1 MALHDNHSPAAAPVI
16 ELRNVGKIFRTAD
29 HTDRAVLEGVD
40 LTLREGEI
48 VAMLGKSGSGKST
61 LLRIMAGLV
70 GADRGEVRFRGSR
83 LAGTAEGIAMVF
95 QSFALFP
102 WLTVQ
107 QNVELGLEAQGVARG
122 ERARRAEAAIDMIG
136 LSGFN
141 GALPRELSGG
151 MRQRVGI
158 ARALVTEP
166 DLLLM
171 DEAFSALDVLTGE
184 TLRDEMLELWASG
197 RANIKSILIVS
208 HNIEE
213 AVMMADRIV
222 ILSSDPGRV
231 RAEVRVPFPRPRN
244 RDDAQVRALIDEVY
258 TLMTSPVTLGPRV
271 PAMAAAQQIGYR
283 LPDADI
289 SQMEAIL
296 DLLHESPFFGRAD
309 LPHLANEAGLTD
321 DELLPACEALQL
333 LGLATIERGDIT
345 ATPLGRAYYETE
357 PPERKV
363 LFGKQLLMH
372 VALAAHIRHEL
383 QTSVDGE
390 VGEEAVLRELEAY
403 LKPDEAKRVL
413 TIAIGWGR
421 YGEVYAYSYNSGM
434 LTLPAPEIAVED
446 DRRPHREET
455 DEADK
460 ADKEDKEDKEDSAGS

>member
-1 MALHDNHSPAAAPVI
+1 MALQGNADPVI
-16 ELRNVGKIFRTAD
+16 DLRGVGKMFRTAD
-29 HTDRAVLEGVD
+29 HTDRAVLEGVN

-70 GADRGEVRFRGSR
+70 GADRGEVHFRGQR

-107 QNVELGLEAQGVARG
+107 QNVELGLEAQGVARA
-122 ERARRAEAAIDMIG
+122 ERTRRAEAAIDMIG

-141 GALPRELSGG
+141 SALPRELSGG

-184 TLRDEMLELWASG
+184 TLRDEMLDLWESG
-197 RANIKSILIVS
+197 RTNIKSILIVS

-231 RAEVRVPFPRPRN
+231 RAEVPVPFPRPRN
-244 RDDAQVRALIDEVY
+244 RDDARVRALIDEVY
-258 TLMTSPVTLGPRV
+258 MLMTSPAALGPRV
-271 PAMAAAQQIGYR
+271 PAPAAAQIGYR

-289 SQMEAIL
+289 SQMEAVL

-309 LPHLANEAGLTD
+309 LPHLAEEAGLTD
-321 DELLPACEALQL
+321 DDLLPACEAMQL

-345 ATPLGRAYYETE
+345 ATALGRSYYETE

-363 LFGKQLLMH
+363 LFGQQLLAH
-372 VALAAHIRHEL
+372 VALAAHIRREL
-383 QTSVDGE
+383 EQSENGE
-390 VGEEAVLRELEAY
+390 VGEEAILRAMEAY
-403 LKPDEAKRVL
+403 LKPEEAERVL
-413 TIAIGWGR
+413 KIAIDWGR
-421 YGEVYAYSYNSGM
+421 YGEVYGYSFNSGM
-434 LTLPAPEIAVED
+434 LTLPQA
-446 DRRPHREET
+446 EENGG
-455 DEADK
+455 A
-460 ADKEDKEDKEDSAGS
+460 AAQG

>member
-1 MALHDNHSPAAAPVI
+1 MSENNPIKTAPVI
-16 ELRNVGKIFRTAD
+16 ELRNVGKVFRTAD

-70 GADRGEVRFRGSR
+70 AADRGEVRFRGER
-83 LAGTAEGIAMVF
+83 LHGTAEGIAMVF

-107 QNVELGLEAQGVARG
+107 QNVELGLEAQGVHKA
-122 ERARRAEAAIDMIG
+122 ERERRAEAAIDMIG
-136 LSGFN
+136 LSGYN
-141 GALPRELSGG
+141 SALPRELSGG

-158 ARALVTEP
+158 ARAMVTEP

-184 TLRDEMLELWASG
+184 TLRDEMLDLWESG

-231 RAEVRVPFPRPRN
+231 RAEVRVPFARPRN
-244 RDDAQVRALIDEVY
+244 RDATQVRNLIDEVY
-258 TLMTSPVTLGPRV
+258 ALMTSPAALGPRV
-271 PAMAAAQQIGYR
+271 AAMAAAEQIGYR

-296 DLLHESPFFGRAD
+296 DMLCEAPFNGRAD
-309 LPHLANEAGLTD
+309 LPHLADEASLTD
-321 DELLPACEALQL
+321 DDLLPACEALQL
-333 LGLATIERGDIT
+333 LKLATIERGDINVT
-345 ATPLGRAYYETE
+345 ALGRTYYDTE

-363 LFGKQLLMH
+363 LFGKQLLEN
-372 VALAAHIRHEL
+372 VALAAHIRREL
-383 QTSVDGE
+383 EAAEDGE
-390 VGEEAVLRELEAY
+390 IKEEHVLRELEAF
-403 LKPDEAKRVL
+403 LKPEEAERVM
-413 TIAIGWGR
+413 TVAIGWGR
-421 YGEVYAYSYNSGM
+421 HGEVYEYSYNSGM
-434 LTLPAPEIAVED
+434 LTLP
-446 DRRPHREET
+446 REET
-455 DEADK
+455 AEAEG
-460 ADKEDKEDKEDSAGS
+460 AEGA